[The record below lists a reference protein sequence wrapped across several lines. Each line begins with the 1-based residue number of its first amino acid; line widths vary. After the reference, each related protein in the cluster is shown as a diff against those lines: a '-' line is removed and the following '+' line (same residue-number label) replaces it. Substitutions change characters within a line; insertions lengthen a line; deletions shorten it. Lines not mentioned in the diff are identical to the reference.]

1 MVDKKRLQ
9 IAVVGPGRLG
19 QACAL
24 ALLGDAT
31 LSLVGLVARGGSP
44 AHLSTH
50 LPDPLRHFPVVTHI
64 RDLSAV
70 DVALVCVP
78 SDVSSEV
85 AHDLLQSHVPLVECA
100 QMRPRDLIAHHEA
113 LSGAANRY
121 RVRAV
126 LGAGW
131 NPGVLPLLTQAFETL
146 IPHGHSV
153 EHDHPGLTLHHS
165 AEVERLPGVQR
176 ALEGE
181 MRASHGE
188 LQRYVYVETKRGAD
202 FDPVRN
208 AILADPV
215 YAGEATQVFQ
225 MDNLADLEEAH
236 GRGWVMERHTV
247 PSPGKRASLV
257 LEARFDPTDFAAQ
270 VMIKACRQLPSWPI
284 GAHPFR
290 LEPDE
295 G

>member
-9 IAVVGPGRLG
+9 IAIVGPGRLG
-19 QACAL
+19 QACAQ
-24 ALLGDAT
+24 ALLGDEA

-44 AHLSTH
+44 VH
-50 LPDPLRHFPVVTHI
+50 LPGALRHFPVVTHI
-64 RDLSAV
+64 RDLAAV
-70 DVALVCVP
+70 DLALVCVP
-78 SDVSSEV
+78 SDVATEV

-100 QMRPRDLIAHHEA
+100 QMRSRDLIEHHEA

-131 NPGVLPLLTQAFETL
+131 DPGIRPLLTQAFETL

-165 AEVERLPGVQR
+165 AGVERLPGVQQ

-181 MRASHGE
+181 VRASTGE
-188 LQRYVYVETKRGAD
+188 PQRYVYVEIKRGAD
-202 FDPVRN
+202 FAQVRN
-208 AILADPV
+208 AVLADPV
-215 YAGEATQVFQ
+215 YAGETTQVFQ
-225 MDNLADLEEAH
+225 MDSLADLEEAN
-236 GRGWVMERHTV
+236 GRGLVMERHAM
-247 PSPGKRASLV
+247 PRPGIHASLI

-270 VMIKACRQLPSWPI
+270 VMLKATRKLPSLPV

-290 LEPDE
+290 LEPNE